1 MRAPSF
7 VGFRVS
13 WDSSLSLSC
22 LNPETGG
29 LFFLSGEISPKIY
42 KLKNEKMK

>member
-1 MRAPSF
+1 
-7 VGFRVS
+7 VGLGFPGTP
-13 WDSSLSLSC
+13 LSLSC